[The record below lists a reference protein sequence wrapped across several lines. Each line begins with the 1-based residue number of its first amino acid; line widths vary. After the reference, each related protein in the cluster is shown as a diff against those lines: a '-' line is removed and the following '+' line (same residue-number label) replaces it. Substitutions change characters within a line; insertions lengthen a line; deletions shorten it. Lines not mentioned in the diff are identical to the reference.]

1 VIHEP
6 DAQSAR
12 PAFPVTQMDPARKK
26 RLEQFQSS
34 IEVKFKHIA
43 LLNQAT
49 VHRSASNEQEEKSNN
64 ERLEFLGDAILGAVA
79 ASLLYER
86 MAERPEGD
94 LARVKSV
101 VVSEASLSAIALR
114 MGLDSLLVLGKGE
127 EVSGGRAKKAILADA
142 LEAVIGAYYIDS
154 GFQAA
159 FGFVESFLGKEI
171 TAVLEN
177 RHAKDFKTLFQEYCQ
192 REYREYP
199 VYRLIKR
206 SGPDHDRVFWMEV
219 SIDGRTF
226 GPGAGKNKKDAEQ
239 AAAKQAFEALSPD
252 A

>member
-1 VIHEP
+1 
-6 DAQSAR
+6 
-12 PAFPVTQMDPARKK
+12 VTQIDPSRKK
-26 RLEQFQSS
+26 LLEQFQSS
-34 IEVKFKHIA
+34 VSVKFKRIA
-43 LLNQAT
+43 LLHQAT
-49 VHRSASNEQEEKSNN
+49 IHRSASNEQEEKSNN

-114 MGLDSLLVLGKGE
+114 MGLDSLLILGKGE

-142 LEAVIGAYYIDS
+142 LEAVIGAYYLDS

-159 FGFVESFLGKEI
+159 FGFVESFLDKEI

-177 RHAKDFKTLFQEYCQ
+177 RHSKDFKTLFQEYCQ

-219 SIDGRTF
+219 SIGGQTF

-239 AAAKQAFEALSPD
+239 AAAKQAFESLSPD